1 MYAAGER
8 TAFTGCSSS
17 VDTISMSASLV
28 GGVVLPPD
36 EARLP
41 IEKFEVPGFIVLD
54 SGVRNSW
61 DDFDASLAGV
71 AGGFA
76 ALTLGLG
83 VGPASFWKKDI
94 KLFCFI
100 DSFALGATGRICR

>member
-1 MYAAGER
+1 MYATGER

-17 VDTISMSASLV
+17 SEDTISMSASLV
-28 GGVVLPPD
+28 GGVLLPPD

-41 IEKFEVPGFIVLD
+41 IEKFEVHGFVVLG

-61 DDFDASLAGV
+61 DDIDASLAGV

-76 ALTLGLG
+76 AFTVGLG
-83 VGPASFWKKDI
+83 VAP
-94 KLFCFI
+94 
-100 DSFALGATGRICR
+100 